1 MDDLERLKVL
11 LAHWLE
17 HNKEHADLY
26 REWAEKA
33 LEMKQD
39 DIAQILERLSR
50 ETEGLN
56 NLIEEALRLIH

>member
-17 HNKEHADLY
+17 HNKEHADSY

-56 NLIEEALRLIH
+56 DLIEEALRLIH